1 MHHLEK
7 PFGAQKNTLF
17 FFLLGFNSVRP
28 SPSQCVTGE
37 SAEKDKLR
45 RSVTE
50 NMNER
55 TKQMSTRWV
64 IQTKHGLLLRISRD
78 THTPEQRCIFRYES
92 CAAENH
98 DYISMYGI
106 TSATF
111 PFVTLSHVTR
121 DLYDL
126 SRCHNFS
133 I

>member
-78 THTPEQRCIFRYES
+78 THTPEQRCIFRYEG

-98 DYISMYGI
+98 D
-106 TSATF
+106 TSLCM
-111 PFVTLSHVTR
+111 VSQVQLSLLL
-121 DLYDL
+121 LYRM
-126 SRCHNFS
+126 SHETYMT
-133 I
+133 